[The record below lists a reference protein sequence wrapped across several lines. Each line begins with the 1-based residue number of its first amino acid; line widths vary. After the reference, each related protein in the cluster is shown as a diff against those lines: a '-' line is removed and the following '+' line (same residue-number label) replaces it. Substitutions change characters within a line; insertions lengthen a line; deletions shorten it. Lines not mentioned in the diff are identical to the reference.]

1 MKSRMTEKPRD
12 TERKGD
18 TERKRERSLE
28 ELISIYLDIL
38 KNDTTKSKPEFEAR
52 FGGFGKTFT
61 KIDYDNVI
69 KKLYSLGFKTMNTEG
84 YDLLRIY
91 TYDQIN
97 DKYSNQIRVEIDDF
111 SVIQQYCKHENI
123 EDIRINHSH
132 NIQFNK
138 KSQPR
143 DKDNRKID
151 PVILP
156 DFILKYALSIEEKLY
171 KQSDQV
177 NLLIEN
183 MKKSNKM
190 YRYLNRLSF
199 YHPDLPIQVDMS
211 IVKMSSKSFSMSQ
224 SNLFSNPET
233 YEIELEIV
241 NNKINSSTT
250 DVELIKDLKKVVK
263 YILMGIQGT
272 NYPISYKEQKEVIE
286 NYQKMIQF
294 KNDPDYLKEDQRD
307 LPLLQQ
313 FIGPS
318 SKTLQME
325 NIIELTDVPRNDPN
339 IRKDYIVT
347 DKADGE
353 RLMLFVSNNHKIYFI
368 NTSMNVIFTG
378 LVTSEDRML
387 NTLLDGEFIVKDKK
401 GDSIQLYAAFD
412 IYFIEN
418 RDIRELPLY
427 SEDERKPSRLIY
439 MERYLNEFTKNIS
452 YINQTKGKFIKNGL
466 QFTKKNF
473 YEMDPTITEP
483 IEDQYKIFTACKFIL
498 ESTYIYNTDGI
509 IFTPKYYGVGSIYKD
524 RAGPKRKKTWEYSF
538 KWKPS
543 SFNTIDFLV
552 KTKKNKTNTDLILN
566 LYQDGM
572 NTVNISSQ
580 ITEYKVLYL
589 FIGTNQIY
597 DAPCETL
604 YKGDFLDG
612 VVDKYGKPQNY
623 IPAVFKPTCPPDN
636 EAGICNLLLKNG
648 QLKTEEDEVFTD
660 NMIVEF
666 KYDKDAESRWRWKP
680 LRVRYD
686 KTTRYKRGDREY
698 GNSFEV
704 ADSNWRS
711 IFMPITTEIITTGA
725 NIPPISEIED
735 KYYNRSNN
743 ITYTTS
749 LREFHNL
756 YVKKKI
762 ITSVSKPGNKLIDYA
777 CGKAGDLS
785 KWMESKL
792 SFVFGIDLYAD
803 NLNNKSNGA
812 CYRFLESK
820 KKNSN
825 IPDALFVQ
833 GDSTKNIKNG
843 DALFTETDKLITN
856 SVFGVGS
863 KQESKNVGKY
873 VEQLYGIAKH
883 GFQVSSCQFA
893 IHYFFETVDT
903 CDNFLKNISECTQKD
918 GYFIGTC
925 YDGKKIFDLLKDKTS
940 FRINKDEHTIWEI
953 KKQYTNTEFRDD
965 ASSFGYG
972 IEVYQESINMRFTEY
987 LVNFE
992 YLIRLMKVYGFEL
1005 LTEEESQRIGLP
1017 HSAGSFKLL
1026 FKQMIE
1032 DMTKDRKDKLL
1043 YNVASQMT
1051 DQEKTISFYNNY
1063 FVFKKVRNITTEHV
1077 VIEREEYKEVQ
1088 SRKTHDIPTIKSKTG
1103 IPSSGII
1110 KTFKNKIVLENE
1122 IEKVEIS
1129 EIEIPE
1135 VPSVKKKQVKI
1146 KDTVEEF
1153 QVSPEKI
1160 SSKIKPTLQPRSK
1173 SPKKTEEI
1181 IIPSEEIIIPTEK
1194 VKTKKPSLQLEE
1206 TSRTKSPKKS
1216 RPTLQVEE
1224 TIIPT
1229 EKVRTKS
1236 PKKSRPTLQLEETI
1250 IPSEEIIIPTE
1261 KVKTKKPSLQ
1271 SEETKRTKSP
1281 TKKPTLQIEEIII
1294 PSEPSRTKSPTKRPT
1309 LQIEETKRTKSPTK
1323 KPSLQ
1328 IEEIIIPSEKVRSK
1342 TPTKRLEEP
1351 SRSKTPTKRP
1361 TLQVEESIIKSKSS
1375 TKKTRPTLQPDPVEE
1390 ESIKSSEKKTKTKKS
1405 KSSEEKT

>member
-1 MKSRMTEKPRD
+1 MTEKRGD
-12 TERKGD
+12 TNTERKSNF
-18 TERKRERSLE
+18 KRDGFQERSLE
-28 ELISIYLDIL
+28 ELIAIYLDIL
-38 KNDTTKSKPEFEAR
+38 KNDTSSKSKPEFEAR

-69 KKLYSLGFKTMNTEG
+69 KKIYSLGFKTLNTEG
-84 YDLLRIY
+84 IDLLRIY
-91 TYDQIN
+91 TYDQVN
-97 DKYSNQIRVEIDDF
+97 EKYSNQIRVEIDDF

-123 EDIRINHSH
+123 EDIRIKYPH

-151 PVILP
+151 PINIS

-177 NLLIEN
+177 NQLVEN

-190 YRYLNRLSF
+190 YRYLNRISF

-211 IVKMSSKSFSMSQ
+211 IVKMSAKSFSMSQ
-224 SNLFSNPET
+224 SNLFSNTET

-250 DVELIKDLKKVVK
+250 NVQLITDLKKVVK

-272 NYPISYKEQKEVIE
+272 NYPISYKEQREVIE
-286 NYQKMIQF
+286 KYQKMIDF
-294 KNDPDYLKEDQRD
+294 KKDPEYLKEDQRD

-325 NIIELTDVPRNDPN
+325 NIIELTDIPRNDPN

-353 RLMLFVSNNHKIYFI
+353 RLMMFVCDNYKIYFI

-378 LVTSEDRML
+378 LVTTEDRL
-387 NTLLDGEFIVKDKK
+387 RNSLLDGEFIVKDKK

-418 RDIRELPLY
+418 RDIRDLPLFTE
-427 SEDERKPSRLIY
+427 EDKPSRLIY
-439 MERYLNEFTKNIS
+439 MERYLHEFTKNIN
-452 YINQTKGKFIKNGL
+452 YINQTKDKFIKNGL
-466 QFTKKNF
+466 QITKKNF
-473 YEMDPTITEP
+473 YDMDPTITEP
-483 IEDQYKIFTACKFIL
+483 IEEQYKIFTACKFIL
-498 ESTYIYNTDGI
+498 ENTYIYNTDGI

-552 KTKKNKTNTDLILN
+552 KTKKNKTNTDLIMN

-572 NTVNISSQ
+572 NTLNISSQ

-597 DAPCETL
+597 DSPCETL
-604 YKGDFLDG
+604 YKGEFLDV

-623 IPAVFKPTCPPDN
+623 IPAVFKPTCPPDD
-636 EAGICNLLLKNG
+636 EAGICNILLKNG

-666 KYDKDAESRWRWKP
+666 KYDMDAESRWRWKP

-725 NIPPISEIED
+725 NIPPITEIED

-785 KWMESKL
+785 KWIESNL

-825 IPDALFVQ
+825 TPDALFVN

-843 DALFTETDKLITN
+843 DALLSEKDKIISN
-856 SVFGVGS
+856 SVFGIGS
-863 KQESKNVGKY
+863 KQESKSVGKY
-873 VEQLYGIAKH
+873 VDQFYGIAKQ
-883 GFQVSSCQFA
+883 GFQISSCQFA
-893 IHYFFETVDT
+893 IHYFFETVET

-925 YDGKKIFDLLKDKTS
+925 YDGKKIFDLLKEQPS
-940 FRINKDEHTIWEI
+940 FRIVKDEHTIWEI
-953 KKQYTNTEFRDD
+953 KKQYDKTEFRED
-965 ASSFGYG
+965 STSFGYG

-987 LVNFE
+987 LVNFD

-1005 LTEEESQRIGLP
+1005 LTEEESNAIGLP
-1017 HSAGSFKLL
+1017 HSAGSFKIL
-1026 FKQMIE
+1026 FNQMIE
-1032 DMTKDRKDKLL
+1032 DMSKDRKNKLL
-1043 YNVASQMT
+1043 YTCASKLSE
-1051 DQEKTISFYNNY
+1051 QEKTISFYNNY
-1063 FVFKKVRNITTEHV
+1063 FIFKKVRNISTEHV
-1077 VIEREEYKEVQ
+1077 VVEKEEYEETKIRQDKKV
-1088 SRKTHDIPTIKSKTG
+1088 IPIIKSESN

-1110 KTFKNKIVLENE
+1110 KTFKTKIILENE
-1122 IEKVEIS
+1122 IEDKLEKEEDMEIL
-1129 EIEIPE
+1129 EIP
-1135 VPSVKKKQVKI
+1135 SVQEKLKEEPTIKKKREYTKKSISDNPIQEKARSTKKQPPTFQELDTLQEENPKKI
-1146 KDTVEEF
+1146 KT
-1153 QVSPEKI
+1153 I
-1160 SSKIKPTLQPRSK
+1160 SSKEPRAS
-1173 SPKKTEEI
+1173 KKTKPKLQVEESLDV
-1181 IIPSEEIIIPTEK
+1181 PNPT
-1194 VKTKKPSLQLEE
+1194 LQLEE
-1206 TSRTKSPKKS
+1206 SLNVTN
-1216 RPTLQVEE
+1216 
-1224 TIIPT
+1224 
-1229 EKVRTKS
+1229 
-1236 PKKSRPTLQLEETI
+1236 PTLQLEETLNV
-1250 IPSEEIIIPTE
+1250 PSI
-1261 KVKTKKPSLQ
+1261 VKS
-1271 SEETKRTKSP
+1271 RKS
-1281 TKKPTLQIEEIII
+1281 KPTLQ
-1294 PSEPSRTKSPTKRPT
+1294 
-1309 LQIEETKRTKSPTK
+1309 
-1323 KPSLQ
+1323 
-1328 IEEIIIPSEKVRSK
+1328 
-1342 TPTKRLEEP
+1342 LEESLNVP
-1351 SRSKTPTKRP
+1351 SIAKTRKSKPK
-1361 TLQVEESIIKSKSS
+1361 LQVEESLNVPSIVKSRKSKP
-1375 TKKTRPTLQPDPVEE
+1375 KLQL
-1390 ESIKSSEKKTKTKKS
+1390 ES
-1405 KSSEEKT
+1405 SSEEKT

>member
-1 MKSRMTEKPRD
+1 MKSRMTEKR
-12 TERKGD
+12 GD

-38 KNDTTKSKPEFEAR
+38 KTETSSKSKPEFEAR

-69 KKLYSLGFKTMNTEG
+69 KRLYSLGFKTMNTEG

-91 TYDQIN
+91 TYDQVN
-97 DKYSNQIRVEIDDF
+97 EKYSNQIRVEINDF

-151 PVILP
+151 PINIP

-183 MKKSNKM
+183 MKKTNKM
-190 YRYLNRLSF
+190 YRYLNRISF

-224 SNLFSNPET
+224 SNLFNNPET
-233 YEIELEIV
+233 YEIELEIL

-263 YILMGIQGT
+263 YILMGIQCT

-294 KNDPDYLKEDQRD
+294 KNDPDYLKEDDKQRD

-353 RLMLFVSNNHKIYFI
+353 RLMLFVSNNYKIYFI

-378 LVTSEDRML
+378 LVTTEDRML

-418 RDIRELPLY
+418 RDIRDLPLY
-427 SEDERKPSRLIY
+427 TEDEKKPSRLIY
-439 MERYLNEFTKNIS
+439 MERYLHEFIKNIH

-552 KTKKNKTNTDLILN
+552 KTKKNNTNTDLILN

-589 FIGTNQIY
+589 LIGTNQIY
-597 DAPCETL
+597 DSPCETL
-604 YKGDFLDG
+604 YKGDFLDV
-612 VVDKYGKPQNY
+612 VVDRYGKPQNY

-636 EAGICNLLLKNG
+636 EAGICNILLKNG
-648 QLKTEEDEVFTD
+648 QLKTEEDEVFTE

-666 KYDKDAESRWRWKP
+666 KYDKDADPRWRWKP

-686 KTTRYKRGDREY
+686 KTSRYKRGDREY

-711 IFMPITTEIITTGA
+711 IFMPITVENITTGA

-762 ITSVSKPGNKLIDYA
+762 ITSVSKPRNKLIDYA

-803 NLNNKSNGA
+803 NLNHKSNGA
-812 CYRFLESK
+812 CYRFLDSK
-820 KKNSN
+820 KKNNN
-825 IPDALFVQ
+825 IPDALFVH
-833 GDSTKNIKNG
+833 GDCTKNIKNG
-843 DALFTETDKLITN
+843 DALFSEKDKIITN

-863 KQESKNVGKY
+863 KQESKSVGKY

-925 YDGKKIFDLLKDKTS
+925 YDGKKIFDLLKDKSS

-953 KKQYTNTEFRDD
+953 KKQYTNSEFRDD

-992 YLIRLMKVYGFEL
+992 YFIRLMKVYGFEL
-1005 LTEEESQRIGLP
+1005 LTEEESQQIGLP

-1026 FKQMIE
+1026 FKQMLE
-1032 DMTKDRKDKLL
+1032 DMAKDRKNKLL
-1043 YNVASQMT
+1043 YNIASQMT

-1077 VIEREEYKEVQ
+1077 IIERQEYQEEVPSK
-1088 SRKTHDIPTIKSKTG
+1088 KIIDIPIVKSKSKT
-1103 IPSSGII
+1103 GII
-1110 KTFKNKIVLENE
+1110 KTFKTKIILENE
-1122 IEKVEIS
+1122 IEKEIQD
-1129 EIEIPE
+1129 IEIHE
-1135 VPSVKKKQVKI
+1135 VPSVKKKQVKESSEI
-1146 KDTVEEF
+1146 PKTKSKKPRTQLGEEII
-1153 QVSPEKI
+1153 VKNPK
-1160 SSKIKPTLQPRSK
+1160 KTKPTFQLEEEKSVKIPKKTFQLEEEIPSVKIMEEEIPSVKIPKFQLEEEIPSARSK
-1173 SPKKTEEI
+1173 SPKKQLKKEKSVKN
-1181 IIPSEEIIIPTEK
+1181 PKPTF
-1194 VKTKKPSLQLEE
+1194 QLEE
-1206 TSRTKSPKKS
+1206 EKNP
-1216 RPTLQVEE
+1216 LEEE
-1224 TIIPT
+1224 TIIP
-1229 EKVRTKS
+1229 RS
-1236 PKKSRPTLQLEETI
+1236 RISKKQKPQLEG
-1250 IPSEEIIIPTE
+1250 
-1261 KVKTKKPSLQ
+1261 
-1271 SEETKRTKSP
+1271 
-1281 TKKPTLQIEEIII
+1281 
-1294 PSEPSRTKSPTKRPT
+1294 
-1309 LQIEETKRTKSPTK
+1309 
-1323 KPSLQ
+1323 
-1328 IEEIIIPSEKVRSK
+1328 
-1342 TPTKRLEEP
+1342 
-1351 SRSKTPTKRP
+1351 
-1361 TLQVEESIIKSKSS
+1361 
-1375 TKKTRPTLQPDPVEE
+1375 
-1390 ESIKSSEKKTKTKKS
+1390 ESIKSSEKKTKTRKS